1 MFIPNQSNTTRN
13 HWENP
18 MAELLSDEEIEERLE
33 ALDGWER
40 DEDIIERTLEFGGF
54 MEAIDF
60 INRIAPLADEA
71 DHHPEIFN
79 VYSTVE
85 LALTT
90 HDAGGLTDKDFDLA
104 EQIDQQ
110 V

>member
-1 MFIPNQSNTTRN
+1 
-13 HWENP
+13 
-18 MAELLSDEEIEERLE
+18 
-33 ALDGWER
+33 
-40 DEDIIERTLEFGGF
+40 
-54 MEAIDF
+54 
-60 INRIAPLADEA
+60 
-71 DHHPEIFN
+71 

-85 LALTT
+85 LTLTT